1 MEGQPLMPLRTYG
14 TIGGRG
20 SRAILAFFK
29 ASYAFQIK
37 QIAVI
42 EHLKFA

>member
-1 MEGQPLMPLRTYG
+1 MEGRSLMPLRTYG
-14 TIGGRG
+14 TLSERG